1 MFQKILIANRGEI
14 ALRVI
19 RACREMGIR
28 SVAIY
33 SEGDRDSLHVALAD
47 EAVCI
52 GPPESAQSYLNIP
65 RVMSAVEISKADAIH
80 PGYGFLAE
88 NSHFA
93 EVCQACKVTFIGPGP
108 ESIRL
113 MGDKVQARQTVA
125 AAGVPV
131 VQGSALAVGSPEE
144 ARAMAAEIGYPVII
158 KATAGGGGRGMR
170 IVRAEEDLAKALQT
184 AQGEAAAAFGNPAVY
199 IERYVRNPR
208 HVEFQI
214 LADAHGQVLHLG
226 ERDCSIQRRHQKL
239 IEESPSPAMTPAL
252 REAMGKAAVAS
263 ARAVGYV
270 NAGTIEFLLDEDG
283 RFYFMEMNTR
293 IQVEHPVTEEVVG
306 LDLVKLQVRIAAG
319 EHLPFRQEEVVLRGH
334 AIECRVNAE
343 DPEEFLPSPGKIT
356 TLRLPGG
363 PGVRV
368 DTHAYAGYTVPP
380 YYDSLL
386 AKLIVRGQDRAEA
399 LSRMRRALQEFII
412 QGVKTTIPFHLR
424 VMDHPDFVKGA
435 VSTNFL
441 DRLTQAGA

>member
-1 MFQKILIANRGEI
+1 
-14 ALRVI
+14 
-19 RACREMGIR
+19 MGIR
-28 SVAIY
+28 SVAVY
-33 SEGDRDSLHVALAD
+33 SEADRDSLHVALAD

-65 RVMSAVEISKADAIH
+65 RIMSAVEISKADAVH

-88 NSHFA
+88 NPHFA
-93 EVCQACKVTFIGPGP
+93 EVCRACKVTFIGPPP

-125 AAGVPV
+125 AAAVPV
-131 VQGSALAVGSPEE
+131 VQGSSLSVGSPEE
-144 ARAMAAEIGYPVII
+144 ARAIAAEIGYPVII
-158 KATAGGGGRGMR
+158 KAAAGGGGRGMR
-170 IVRAEEDLAKALQT
+170 IVQAEADLAKALEV
-184 AQGEAAAAFGNPAVY
+184 AQGEAGVAFGNPAVY
-199 IERYVRNPR
+199 IERYIRNPR

-214 LADAHGQVLHLG
+214 LADAHGEVLHLG

-239 IEESPSPAMTPAL
+239 IEESPSPGMTPTL
-252 REAMGKAAVAS
+252 RDAMGKAAVAS
-263 ARAVGYV
+263 ARAAGYV

-306 LDLVKLQVRIAAG
+306 LDLVKQQLCIAAG
-319 EHLPFRQEEVVLRGH
+319 ERVPLRQEEVVLRGH

-368 DTHAYAGYTVPP
+368 DTHAYAGYTIPP
-380 YYDSLL
+380 YYDSLIG
-386 AKLIVRGQDRAEA
+386 KLIVRGQDRAEA
-399 LSRMRRALQEFII
+399 IARMRRALQEFVV
-412 QGVKTTIPFHLR
+412 QGIKTTIPFHLR

-441 DRLTQAGA
+441 ERLSPASQ

>member
-1 MFQKILIANRGEI
+1 MFQKVLVANRGEI

-28 SVAIY
+28 SVAVY
-33 SEGDRDSLHVALAD
+33 SEADRESLHVTLAD

-65 RVMSAVEISKADAIH
+65 RIMSAVEISKADAIH

-93 EVCQACKVTFIGPGP
+93 EVCQACKVTFIGPPP

-113 MGDKVQARQTVA
+113 MGDKVQARQTVVA
-125 AAGVPV
+125 AAVPV
-131 VQGSALAVGSPEE
+131 VQGSALSVGSPEE
-144 ARAMAAEIGYPVII
+144 ARAIAAEIGYPVII
-158 KATAGGGGRGMR
+158 KAAAGGGGRGMR
-170 IVRAEEDLAKALQT
+170 IVQAEADLAKALGV
-184 AQGEAAAAFGNPAVY
+184 AQGEAGVAFGNPAVY
-199 IERYVRNPR
+199 IERYIRNPR

-239 IEESPSPAMTPAL
+239 IEESPSPAMTPTL

-306 LDLVKLQVRIAAG
+306 LDLVKQQLRIAAG
-319 EHLPFRQEEVVLRGH
+319 ERLPLRQEEVILRGH

-368 DTHAYAGYTVPP
+368 DSHAYAGYTIPP
-380 YYDSLL
+380 YYDSLIG
-386 AKLIVRGQDRAEA
+386 KLIVRGQDRAEA
-399 LSRMRRALQEFII
+399 IGRMRRALQEFVV
-412 QGVKTTIPFHLR
+412 QGIKTTIPFHLR

-441 DRLTQAGA
+441 ERLGPPGH

>member
-113 MGDKVQARQTVA
+113 MGDKAQARQTVA

-131 VQGSALAVGSPEE
+131 VQGSALTVGSPEE

-252 REAMGKAAVAS
+252 REAMGEAAVAS